1 MRIDKTGKAGA
12 PAAPAKAKA
21 PGPAAPSSGT
31 GSFSNAY
38 ELEQEQA
45 VIGGP
50 LDGGADRGRKAALAS
65 IDDIAAR
72 NSLNIEDGTKPK
84 DKQA

>member
-1 MRIDKTGKAGA
+1 MRIDKTGKTSA

-21 PGPAAPSSGT
+21 PGPAAPSSGA

-45 VIGGP
+45 VLGSP
-50 LDGGADRGRKAALAS
+50 VDGGADRGRKAALAS

-72 NSLNIEDGTKPK
+72 SSLNIEDATKPK